1 MSFRTFLE
9 QAAHSGDL
17 ITIDKPINTTFE
29 LANVAHALE
38 GRPVLFNHPDGYPGW
53 RVCAGPCS
61 DRRYFAMSLGVP
73 LNQLTHH
80 LAQALENPVPPPMVE

>member
-38 GRPVLFNHPDGYPGW
+38 DGPFCLITQMVIRAGVCVPD
-53 RVCAGPCS
+53 
-61 DRRYFAMSLGVP
+61 
-73 LNQLTHH
+73 
-80 LAQALENPVPPPMVE
+80 LAPTAATLP